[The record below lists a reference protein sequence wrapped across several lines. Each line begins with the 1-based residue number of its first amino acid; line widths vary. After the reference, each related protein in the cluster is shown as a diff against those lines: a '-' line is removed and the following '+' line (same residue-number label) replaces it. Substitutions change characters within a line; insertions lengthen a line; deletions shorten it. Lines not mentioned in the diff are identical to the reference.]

1 MNDSNNVFFKDFY
14 LELVTKKEQCE
25 SKISEL
31 EIEIGKLKEKIA
43 LYNNQL
49 TKHSER
55 TVFKPDYSIEEN
67 SELWEIRTDIEK
79 LKTSTHDSSKRTE
92 EFTRLLLEEENYQ
105 KQKESY
111 FEDENKKRKLNMK
124 NIFSKKTYKDSAKK

>member
-1 MNDSNNVFFKDFY
+1 MNDLNNEFVKGFY
-14 LELVTKKEQCE
+14 LELVKNKEQCK
-25 SKISEL
+25 SKILEL

-43 LYNNQL
+43 QYDNQL
-49 TKHSER
+49 IKHSER
-55 TVFKPDYSIEEN
+55 TVFKPDYYIEEN
-67 SELWEIRTDIEK
+67 SELWEIRTDIEN

-92 EFTRLLLEEENYQ
+92 ELTILLLEEENYQ

-111 FEDENKKRKLNMK
+111 FEDENKRKKLNMR